1 MSDDATAWAR
11 SMSRELNLKTAT
23 RFVLLT
29 LANDA
34 GTRDGGF
41 IAYQSAMAAD
51 TGMSLSAL
59 KSHLAILRRAQLVIA
74 GDPRMVAHIP
84 RPERPCVYR
93 LNYWIDVATAR
104 RYLAEAVDNSDAA
117 SESGQPESGGRQN
130 PATQTPESREMRDSQ
145 NPATQT
151 PGLSRLGSQNPA
163 TNPLRGLYGGTNGP
177 RRVNNSQAKNK
188 KPDDGKRLCMECTA
202 RKPLGLMVQ
211 RDGGGFICETHLN
224 D

>member
-1 MSDDATAWAR
+1 MSDDATSWAR
-11 SMSRELNLKTAT
+11 NMSRELDLKTAT

-41 IAYQSAMAAD
+41 IAYQQALASD

-59 KSHLAILRRAQLVIA
+59 KSHLKLLRKAQLVIA

-84 RPERPCVYR
+84 IPERPCVYR
-93 LNYWIDVATAR
+93 LNYWIDVETAR
-104 RYLAEAVDNSDAA
+104 RYLNEPVDNSTENT
-117 SESGQPESGGRQN
+117 ESGQPESGDRQN
-130 PATQTPESREMRDSQ
+130 PATQTPESRENRGSQ
-145 NPATQT
+145 NLATQT
-151 PGLSRLGSQNPA
+151 PGLHRLGSQNPA

-177 RRVNNSQAKNK
+177 RRNSNT
-188 KPDDGKRLCMECTA
+188 KPKTKDDGKRLCMDCTQ

-211 RDGGGFICETHLN
+211 RDGGGFICESHLGVMA
-224 D
+224 